1 MTQKLYNMRRLNYYV
16 SVLFFVFVALSN
28 YSCKDGELTDSVP
41 DVDVSDAD
49 KTIELSRSDGTTTLQ
64 IPLSG
69 EWTASAE
76 GEWLTLITESGSSAD
91 AQVYNEQNDDDEDRS
106 ALVTYSAKD
115 GSATYKV
122 AFVQKGILSDERNAD
137 EVSDVEI
144 GCGAGWGYNGYGM
157 YADVSG
163 MKGQIINSV
172 KLKTILDKYP
182 DEAEGNLLMVD
193 DKSVN
198 ITSAK
203 ISTGS
208 SSSDM
213 TKALGVNAELDL
225 DLPCGF
231 SMNITANYDK
241 KDLSNSEKNF
251 SRRLYRHIF
260 KQRHLDAD
268 NVSALFN
275 EDLTGIPLKE
285 SQRILSVGF
294 RAMLIELSNTTESNR
309 EEVVVDFIQSYGTH
323 IITRGDI
330 GGCYEYSMTTDKSD
344 VSSDEEIKAALDMG
358 YKKMFKIKGDASYE
372 NMEKKVGSNY
382 TSSVTV
388 KGGNSL
394 LLAKAA
400 NNIEGGCSQADIDKW
415 LETIK
420 EGACTLV
427 DFKLAPIWK
436 IIPKTYKTSDGLSVS
451 NIIKEY
457 LTTGKI
463 LKTEEF
469 KTYQL
474 PTVSTPAA
482 TKFELPTIN
491 DDSTQVYTAWCA
503 GQPVAEI
510 CKEYVPALSLRQ
522 RVVVVYPI
530 KENKPDYKEGFFIGN
545 EGHRAGN
552 VMWYTEND
560 SVKCKFSE
568 NTDYDLGEKI
578 DSIYIYNNT
587 ISGHP
592 TKGNGYG
599 IAGTEP
605 TYLRFYKGS
614 QKEKGEYCI
623 VKIGEQVY
631 TRENIKSH
639 YGFDG
644 LSVDKML
651 SVIDDN
657 GQFFYHKDCVSKFG
671 IGDDTQTLTGYCL
684 PSNDDFGKTLSS
696 LSSYSSTFMQGGVS
710 GLDLKCD
717 GYVKYTPGT
726 EGHYKYSWFKLKK
739 IYVDGEEEKSDL
751 EGKSSSY
758 LITSEGWMKFLEGEK
773 LEVKNP
779 DDDRY
784 PMRLRRI
791 DGFSYQ

>member
-1 MTQKLYNMRRLNYYV
+1 MRRLNYYL
-16 SVLFFVFVALSN
+16 SLLLLVFVALSN
-28 YSCKDGELTDSVP
+28 FSCKDSELTDNTPDINVP
-41 DVDVSDAD
+41 EAD

-69 EWTASAE
+69 EWTATSD
-76 GEWLTLITESGSSAD
+76 GEWLTLINESGNGID
-91 AQVYNEQNDDDEDRS
+91 AQVYNEQNDDDDDRS
-106 ALVTYSAKD
+106 ALVTYSTKD

-122 AFVQKGILSDERNAD
+122 AFVQKGVLSDDRNA
-137 EVSDVEI
+137 EVVADVEI
-144 GCGAGWGYNGYGM
+144 GCGAGWGYNGYGK

-163 MKGQIINSV
+163 MKGQIVNSTQLAII
-172 KLKTILDKYP
+172 LKKYSVTYN
-182 DEAEGNLLMVD
+182 GNLLMVD

-198 ITSAK
+198 ETDAK

-213 TKALGVNAELDL
+213 SKALGVNADLDL
-225 DLPCGF
+225 NLPCGF
-231 SMNITANYDK
+231 SMDITANYDK

-251 SRRLYRHIF
+251 SKRLYRHIF
-260 KQRHLDAD
+260 KQRHLDAN
-268 NVSALFN
+268 NVSALL
-275 EDLTGIPLKE
+275 EDDNIPEKE
-285 SQRILSVGF
+285 RELILSAGF
-294 RAMLIELSNTTESNR
+294 RNMLKKLARTTESNR
-309 EEVVVDFIQSYGTH
+309 QNQVIKFVQCYGTH

-344 VSSDEEIKAALDMG
+344 VSSDEDIKAALDMG
-358 YKKMFKIKGDASYE
+358 YKKMFSIKGDANYDK
-372 NMEKKVGSNY
+372 MEKKVGSNY
-382 TSSVTV
+382 TSSVKI

-394 LLAKAA
+394 LLANAA
-400 NNIEGGCSQADIDKW
+400 SNIEGGCSEADIKKW

-427 DFKLAPIWK
+427 DFKLTPIWY
-436 IIPKTYKTSDGLSVS
+436 IIPDTYETSDGLYVAD
-451 NIIKEY
+451 IIEEY
-457 LTTGKI
+457 LTTGNI
-463 LKTEEF
+463 LKTEAF
-469 KTYQL
+469 KKYQL

-522 RVVVVYPI
+522 RVIVVYPI

-560 SVKCKFSE
+560 SVKCKFTE
-568 NTDYDLGEKI
+568 NSDYDLGEKI
-578 DSIYIYNNT
+578 DSIYISNNI
-587 ISGHP
+587 ISGHS
-592 TKGNGYG
+592 TKGSGYG

-605 TYLRFYKGS
+605 TYMRFYKGKS
-614 QKEKGEYCI
+614 KDKGTYRI

-631 TRENIKSH
+631 TRENIQSH

-644 LSVDKML
+644 LSVDSML

-657 GQFFYHKDCVSKFG
+657 GQFFYQKTCLDKFG
-671 IGDDTQTLTGYCL
+671 LATDTKTLTGFCL

-710 GLDLKCD
+710 GLDLKSY
-717 GYVKYTPGT
+717 GYVKCSTVI
-726 EGHYKYSWFKLKK
+726 EGHYERKYRWLPFKT
-739 IYVDGEEEKSDL
+739 IYVVDGEKEISEL
-751 EGKSSSY
+751 EGKNSSY
-758 LITSEGWMKFLEGEK
+758 LITRDGWIRFLEGEK
-773 LEVKNP
+773 LEVQDS